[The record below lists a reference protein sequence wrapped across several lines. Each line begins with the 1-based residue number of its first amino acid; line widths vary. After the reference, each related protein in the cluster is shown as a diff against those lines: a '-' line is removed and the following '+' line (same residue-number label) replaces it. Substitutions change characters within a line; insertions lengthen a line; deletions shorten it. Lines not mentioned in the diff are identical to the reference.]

1 MGNAQCT
8 SVHNAKY
15 SFESIESSLSKGKS
29 PLEQSILKEYQSIK
43 YGLYLRKTNDYMK
56 IDECVTSKKS
66 KTITS
71 YIDIETKKNI
81 FMNWIQI
88 IASSL
93 YEKKQNNQSD
103 YDKIIEERLL
113 SFYNEKNKKFKEL
126 VALGCPECIRS
137 IAWMICANIPVNRD
151 SKLYEEF
158 LNEDI
163 DSKTEEQI
171 KKDLNRTYF
180 QNESYT
186 DDQIKKLY
194 NILKVFSLQ
203 DKEIGYCQGMNFITK
218 FILKVTNYNE
228 IDTFY
233 LISYLFGE
241 IRGYFTEDFPLLKV
255 NIHIFSNF
263 FKKILPKLYDHFEKM
278 EIPNELWIGK
288 WMQTLFTICL
298 PYDITCRIWDSLFAY
313 GIDFIIPLS
322 ISILKAIE
330 GDLLKFLD
338 SSDVIEYFKECLF
351 PQSLKKIY
359 KNYED
364 YTYSIDKIISYGKR
378 LYKAMNEEAIYNIK
392 KEYESENNI
401 NLEQLTKKYDMT
413 LLRKTKT
420 FSSSQSSTDF
430 SLSKNNDKETH
441 GITIDINKQMCSSGI
456 KSENNIRII
465 DEEEGNFDECGSEEE
480 MNTSNL
486 HLHVFNT
493 KKLELS
499 PLKPKKDNND

>member
-1 MGNAQCT
+1 
-8 SVHNAKY
+8 
-15 SFESIESSLSKGKS
+15 
-29 PLEQSILKEYQSIK
+29 
-43 YGLYLRKTNDYMK
+43 
-56 IDECVTSKKS
+56 
-66 KTITS
+66 
-71 YIDIETKKNI
+71 
-81 FMNWIQI
+81 
-88 IASSL
+88 
-93 YEKKQNNQSD
+93 
-103 YDKIIEERLL
+103 
-113 SFYNEKNKKFKEL
+113 
-126 VALGCPECIRS
+126 
-137 IAWMICANIPVNRD
+137 MICANIPVNRD

-255 NIHIFSNF
+255 NIHIFTIF

-378 LYKAMNEEAIYNIK
+378 LYKAMNEEAISNIK

-441 GITIDINKQMCSSGI
+441 GITIDINKQICSSGI